1 MICSCRIIR
10 NKDYTVGTHILFSF
24 LNLALCFLFIWTLN
38 LSFKYFSCPCH
49 PQARYTKHPPSY
61 LTRHF
66 RSYEAALL
74 SANENSDGRVIAN
87 QRRGL
92 IMRTW
97 VKWHMRHEHRARAHN
112 TLWIL
117 LMNDEH
123 NMGQYSSLLTT
134 PTWWMSLELLT
145 TCRALHVTHG
155 AINVCLSW
163 LNKIRVINIPTRV
176 LKNILF
182 TLYIFINRTNKL
194 KCRKNPQRVLTW
206 QKPRHF
212 GTFWRNFNGL

>member
-1 MICSCRIIR
+1 
-10 NKDYTVGTHILFSF
+10 
-24 LNLALCFLFIWTLN
+24 
-38 LSFKYFSCPCH
+38 
-49 PQARYTKHPPSY
+49 
-61 LTRHF
+61 
-66 RSYEAALL
+66 
-74 SANENSDGRVIAN
+74 
-87 QRRGL
+87 
-92 IMRTW
+92 MRTW

-176 LKNILF
+176 LRNILF
-182 TLYIFINRTNKL
+182 TLYIFMSIDKCVCVLIIQNSRNSISCHIINKSKKPYDLCYPWWFTHLCSILFPPCPVLVLLLASVTGVRREVTPRPRRSASTGYKAGL
-194 KCRKNPQRVLTW
+194 DLCSHSRVLISSDSG
-206 QKPRHF
+206 KK
-212 GTFWRNFNGL
+212 